1 MHKVNIQQYHFTPA
15 NRLINSA
22 IGLDTTTRART
33 VQQALFSTSI
43 QHGAGGARRVF
54 RGALEGLG
62 YPPNEITTTN
72 PTDAALIRAV
82 YAERRAGNGSK
93 YFPSST
99 QAIRNSVVNRFHN
112 EEADALVSLNKK
124 LTRQMLIR
132 KQWNQRTM
140 HRLHRQYHPMLIRN
154 N

>member
-1 MHKVNIQQYHFTPA
+1 M
-15 NRLINSA
+15 INSA

-112 EEADALVSLNKK
+112 EEADALVSLQQEIDAANANP
-124 LTRQMLIR
+124 Q
-132 KQWNQRTM
+132 TM
-140 HRLHRQYHPMLIRN
+140 EPTDDASATPTVSPHANPQ
-154 N
+154 